1 MGDEVARRDQDIEVY
16 RDTAPIAD
24 DSLIAIAKMA
34 EARIDAVIKI
44 KQLALK
50 VTNPRDWTDQ
60 QGNPYLQVSGSEKI
74 ANLFN
79 ISWSFLTP
87 EPLYEQDPDGH
98 YTYTFQGRFSMGG
111 RSIEVEGS
119 RSSRDSFFKQNVYV
133 NDVKREKTIDERDN
147 KRDVKMAA
155 LTNMLGNGIT
165 RLLGIRNLTWE
176 DLKKFA
182 GIEKDQVGKVEYK
195 KDGVKA
201 PQEKGATSSEPEK
214 PEAELRA
221 ELVSMCEVIGKVD
234 GLKPEEILYSLT
246 VNKEGKFGESDFAAI
261 KFSMPKKTGGEW
273 SPLKAVHSKAKEQF
287 DKATKENAA

>member
-1 MGDEVARRDQDIEVY
+1 VDHENVPAL
-16 RDTAPIAD
+16 AD
-24 DSLIAIAKMA
+24 DTLIAVAKMA

-60 QGNPYLQVSGSEKI
+60 QGNPYLQVSGSEKV

-87 EPLYEQDPDGH
+87 EPLYEEDPDGH
-98 YTYTFQGRFSMGG
+98 YTYTFKGRFSMGS

-119 RSSRDSFFKQNVYV
+119 RSSKDSFFKQNVYV

-165 RLLGIRNLTWE
+165 RLLGIRNLTWD
-176 DLKKFA
+176 DLEKFA
-182 GIEKDQVGKVEYK
+182 GIKKDQVGKVEYK
-195 KDGVKA
+195 KDGVKP
-201 PQEKGATSSEPEK
+201 PQEKGTATNGSAAGTPDPTLATEPQHRKIRALMTGLGYKKDDEHHNVASSFLNRKVESFNTLTKNEASQLIDHLEK
-214 PEAELRA
+214 
-221 ELVSMCEVIGKVD
+221 
-234 GLKPEEILYSLT
+234 T
-246 VNKEGKFGESDFAAI
+246 
-261 KFSMPKKTGGEW
+261 
-273 SPLKAVHSKAKEQF
+273 AKEQ
-287 DKATKENAA
+287 AQG